1 MQQLPEEKM
10 RMMIFEILNMERKN
24 LRSKA
29 RTDQRMAEE
38 IQKIIIDYSKMRY

>member
-1 MQQLPEEKM
+1 MKTIEENTL
-10 RMMIFEILNMERKN
+10 RQMILEVLHLERKN

-38 IQKIIIDYSKMRY
+38 LSKIIIDYAKRI

>member
-1 MQQLPEEKM
+1 MKTIEENTL
-10 RMMIFEILNMERKN
+10 RQIILEVLHLERKN

-38 IQKIIIDYSKMRY
+38 LSKIIIDYAKRI